1 MTRMDV
7 RDKFERICVWVL
19 MKPALRERFI
29 EEVRWAAEEGTRGI
43 AGRVVAAM
51 WDDEMLEDI

>member
-29 EEVRWAAEEGTRGI
+29 EEVRWAADEGVRGI

>member
-1 MTRMDV
+1 MNV
-7 RDKFERICVWVL
+7 RDKFERMCVWVL
-19 MKPALRERFI
+19 NKPVLRARFI
-29 EEVRWAAEEGTRGI
+29 EELRWAAQEGTRGI

>member
-1 MTRMDV
+1 MNV
-7 RDKFERICVWVL
+7 RDKFDRICVWVL
-19 MKPALRERFI
+19 TKPALREQFI
-29 EEVRWAAEEGTRGI
+29 EAVRWAAEEGTQGI

>member
-1 MTRMDV
+1 MSIQG
-7 RDKFERICVWVL
+7 KFDRICVWVI
-19 MKPALRERFI
+19 MHPELRERFI
-29 EEVRWAAEEGTRGI
+29 EEVRWAASQGTKGI